1 MNGFTRAAADLVS
14 AEPSCRPGKR
24 RRRGT
29 VTTEL
34 MLTLPLLI
42 TMLFGTIQF
51 SMVLFAKQEVQAA
64 SREGA
69 RIAARGG
76 KQQDI
81 VQAVNHYLSGAS
93 LAGASVT
100 VGPVDT
106 NGNLLGPDGNPL
118 ECGDPVTVE
127 VDLPGGSAAPRL
139 LRVVGLRFL
148 ETTVVARTIMCKE

>member
-1 MNGFTRAAADLVS
+1 VNGFTPAPADLTP
-14 AEPSCRPGKR
+14 AETSRQPGKR

-42 TMLFGTIQF
+42 TMVFGTIQF

-76 KQQDI
+76 NQQDI
-81 VQAVNHYLSGAS
+81 LQAVNRYLSGAS
-93 LAGASVT
+93 LAGASVS
-100 VGPVDT
+100 VGQVDSD
-106 NGNLLGPDGNPL
+106 GNLLGPGGNPL
-118 ECGDPVTVE
+118 ESGDPVTIE
-127 VDLPGGSAAPRL
+127 VDLPGGSAAPGL
-139 LRVVGLRFL
+139 LRIVGLRFL
-148 ETTVVARTIMCKE
+148 ESTIVARTIMCKE